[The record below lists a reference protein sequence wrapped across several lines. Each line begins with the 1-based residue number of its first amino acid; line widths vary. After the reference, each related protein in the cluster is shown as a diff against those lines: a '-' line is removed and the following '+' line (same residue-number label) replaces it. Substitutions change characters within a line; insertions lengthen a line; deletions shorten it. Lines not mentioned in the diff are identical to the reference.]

1 MSLEPNKG
9 EESKAATP
17 QVKRKTPS
25 SNLRD
30 QVAKFA
36 KAMDSALDEILELF
50 EQYAIPD
57 DWCAFDPCDD
67 EGFMYWKWKRG
78 KFEYFLRV
86 IASTNCAT
94 VENCRDE
101 YLEQVSLAKAVRRL
115 RRMMDDDE
123 EEDSEE
129 DDD

>member
-1 MSLEPNKG
+1 MSLEPKEG
-9 EESKAATP
+9 EETKNAA

-30 QVAKFA
+30 RVAEFA
-36 KAMDSALDEILELF
+36 RQMNSALDEILELF

-57 DWCAFDPCDD
+57 DWRVFDPCDE
-67 EGFMYWKWKRG
+67 EGQMYWKWKRW
-78 KFEYFLRV
+78 KRDYILRV
-86 IASTNCAT
+86 DAQTNQAE
-94 VENCRDE
+94 VENCRGE
-101 YLEQVSLAKAVRRL
+101 RLEQVSLARAVRRL

-129 DDD
+129 DD